1 MMIFLRILFYVVCV
15 RQQVLISYLLYVFN
29 NTIIYE
35 KNGFRWGFNSNT
47 KLKGDCGNI
56 FQTELQS
63 CSFCFL
69 KHFWVYYGFTSNLY
83 YLDMCLSFS
92 HYHISTSATE
102 FLVTAMDVIYV
113 SMYFQWNFLSY
124 SLSQISTLLDNIRC
138 STEKFTNAM
147 DTTNQTRG
155 ELIVV
160 RAKGSC
166 NNQK

>member
-1 MMIFLRILFYVVCV
+1 MGVE
-15 RQQVLISYLLYVFN
+15 QQYEIKKRLWKISFKL
-29 NTIIYE
+29 
-35 KNGFRWGFNSNT
+35 NSN
-47 KLKGDCGNI
+47 LVA
-56 FQTELQS
+56 FV
-63 CSFCFL
+63 F
-69 KHFWVYYGFTSNLY
+69 SNTFEFIMDSLAI
-83 YLDMCLSFS
+83 YLEMCLSFS
-92 HYHISTSATE
+92 HNYISTSATE

-160 RAKGSC
+160 
-166 NNQK
+166 